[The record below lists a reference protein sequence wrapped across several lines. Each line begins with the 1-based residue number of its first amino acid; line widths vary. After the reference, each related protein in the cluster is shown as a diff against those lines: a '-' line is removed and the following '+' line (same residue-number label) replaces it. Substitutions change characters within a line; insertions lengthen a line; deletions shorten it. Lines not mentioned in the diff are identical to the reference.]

1 MYKSLQVA
9 YWQRVHNN
17 YRLRTSTMF
26 NYRLGSRSRFN
37 CRLYIGNDL
46 NIITGYALAACSP
59 TTKCWHQV
67 DPLQK
72 RPMGA
77 FSQFS
82 PLGEALPEPLPHI
95 TNLKPKDFILH
106 ILYFQWMPFYKVCK
120 KSRGVAGSFCK
131 KSVDPFEEDYNNLGT
146 SALFFY
152 KTTLPGGL

>member
-17 YRLRTSTMF
+17 YRLRTSNMF
-26 NYRLGSRSRFN
+26 NYRLGSGSRFN
-37 CRLYIGNDL
+37 CRYIDNGL
-46 NIITGYALAACSP
+46 KIITGYALAACSP

-131 KSVDPFEEDYNNLGT
+131 KSVKPFEEDYKNLGT

>member
-26 NYRLGSRSRFN
+26 NCRLGSGSRFN
-37 CRLYIGNDL
+37 CRLYIGNGL
-46 NIITGYALAACSP
+46 KIITGYARQHVHPLH
-59 TTKCWHQV
+59 TKCWHQV

-77 FSQFS
+77 FSQSS

-131 KSVDPFEEDYNNLGT
+131 KSVKPFEEDYKNLGT
-146 SALFFY
+146 SALFF
-152 KTTLPGGL
+152 

>member
-1 MYKSLQVA
+1 M
-9 YWQRVHNN
+9 YWQRVHNE
-17 YRLRTSTMF
+17 YRLCTSTMF

-37 CRLYIGNDL
+37 CRLYIGNGL
-46 NIITGYALAACSP
+46 NIITGYALAECSP

-67 DPLQK
+67 DPLQ

-120 KSRGVAGSFCK
+120 KPTQLELSPMGVGNHSVQNKIDSAQGTPSRIMIPDPTLIK
-131 KSVDPFEEDYNNLGT
+131 KW
-146 SALFFY
+146 
-152 KTTLPGGL
+152 K

>member
-17 YRLRTSTMF
+17 YRLRTSNMF
-26 NYRLGSRSRFN
+26 NYRLGSGSRFN
-37 CRLYIGNDL
+37 CRYIGNGL
-46 NIITGYALAACSP
+46 KIITGYALAACSP

-106 ILYFQWMPFYKVCK
+106 ILYFQWMPFYKVCN
-120 KSRGVAGSFCK
+120 KSRDVAGSFCK
-131 KSVDPFEEDYNNLGT
+131 KSVNPFEENYKNLGT